1 MKVIA
6 SWYEYSLNMKNV
18 LKMGGF
24 SLVIKMKKISLFLTK
39 FQSYQSFDRIWAIN
53 TAEKLESSCIF

>member
-24 SLVIKMKKISLFLTK
+24 SLVIKMKKISLF
-39 FQSYQSFDRIWAIN
+39 
-53 TAEKLESSCIF
+53 